1 MTTLKITSS
10 SLLVDVSILCNW
22 LTELRSLSLSFFF
35 FSSNHEL
42 AFGAVGLDVQVM
54 LPEGRTELESWLSLL
69 HKALRRDEVTQREN
83 SVLGRREKPSSKPS
97 ELSDLKAG

>member
-1 MTTLKITSS
+1 M
-10 SLLVDVSILCNW
+10 
-22 LTELRSLSLSFFF
+22 
-35 FSSNHEL
+35 

-54 LPEGRTELESWLSLL
+54 LPEGRTELESSLL
-69 HKALRRDEVTQREN
+69 HGALRRDEVAQREN